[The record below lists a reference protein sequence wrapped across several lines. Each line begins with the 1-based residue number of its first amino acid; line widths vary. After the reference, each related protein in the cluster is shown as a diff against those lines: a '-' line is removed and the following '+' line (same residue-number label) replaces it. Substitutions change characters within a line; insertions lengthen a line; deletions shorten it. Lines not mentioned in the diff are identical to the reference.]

1 MNLNFRA
8 AQQKNRKIFPL
19 PPFFLPPRG
28 KIPYNIGKIFYSGDI
43 LFRAYHLTG
52 PCDLEYVAAAVEAVG
67 KAQSVVSSHG
77 TGKGEAETRR
87 TLTLG
92 TLIEAVEDAVDI
104 ERRLAVVGHA
114 QHP

>member
-8 AQQKNRKIFPL
+8 AQQKKSKNFSVAAV
-19 PPFFLPPRG
+19 FLAPCG
-28 KIPYNIGKIFYSGDI
+28 AIPYNIGKIFYSGDV

-52 PCDLEYVAAAVEAVG
+52 PCDLEDVAAAVEAVG

-92 TLIEAVEDAVDI
+92 TLIEAVEDAVGI
-104 ERRLAVVGHA
+104 ERRLAVIGHA